1 MLEPTKAVEDTKV
14 VHDPGNTLGEAI
26 QISLS
31 LEDRQRIY
39 EPCKYSIIIKLVGK
53 RMLHHY
59 LKRKIQDLWKPT
71 ENFPLIDLGEDY
83 YIIKFTKKENM
94 DKAIHLGPWFINCHF
109 LSISKW
115 KPNFVAR
122 NEKLTTSAVWVRL
135 PQLPTEFYNGKILE
149 NIGNAIGRLL
159 KIDTYTSTTLRG
171 RYARICVEIPLEIP
185 VQSFLFV
192 GDHKQDILYEG
203 EDFLCK
209 NCGRFGHTLRQCT
222 YIKMQSLDP
231 HHAGQE
237 HQQVATQ
244 DACDSEWKTVSFNKK
259 KNQGKKTPNQM
270 PTIHAKGNQGPG
282 NNDNFRRNFMEMLDT
297 HRPSLGTLLE
307 TRMNNHADMLNEF
320 GFTEMIEVP
329 SERQSGGMVMMW
341 RDDIINVQNAVRRG
355 QEIHAT
361 IELKL
366 ETP

>member
-1 MLEPTKAVEDTKV
+1 MHSQPLEKQEIIPPKPPDLIQYPPLPNNLERPTSFKDKLLKSNLTIFTPSIDHDDMLESTKAVEDTKV
-14 VHDPGNTLGEAI
+14 VHDPGTTLGEAI
-26 QISLS
+26 EISLS
-31 LEDRQRIY
+31 LEDRQHIY
-39 EPCKYSIIIKLVGK
+39 EPWKYSIIIKLVRK

-59 LKRKIQDLWKPT
+59 LKRKIQDLWKPM
-71 ENFPLIDLGEDY
+71 EDFSLIDIGEDY
-83 YIIKFTKKENM
+83 YIIKFIKKENM
-94 DKAIHLGPWFINCHF
+94 DKAIHLGPWFINGHF

-135 PQLPTEFYNGKILE
+135 PQLSTEFYDGKILAK
-149 NIGNAIGRLL
+149 IGNAKGRLL
-159 KIDTYTSTTLRG
+159 KIDTCTSTNLRG

-231 HHAGQE
+231 YHAGQE

-244 DACDSEWKTVSFNKK
+244 DACDS
-259 KNQGKKTPNQM
+259 
-270 PTIHAKGNQGPG
+270 
-282 NNDNFRRNFMEMLDT
+282 
-297 HRPSLGTLLE
+297 
-307 TRMNNHADMLNEF
+307 
-320 GFTEMIEVP
+320 
-329 SERQSGGMVMMW
+329 
-341 RDDIINVQNAVRRG
+341 
-355 QEIHAT
+355 
-361 IELKL
+361 
-366 ETP
+366 

>member
-1 MLEPTKAVEDTKV
+1 MLEPTKKVEYTKIV
-14 VHDPGNTLGEAI
+14 SDQGTNLGEAI

-39 EPCKYSIIIKLVGK
+39 EPWKFSIIIKLVGK

-59 LKRKIQDLWKPT
+59 LKKKIQDLWKPT
-71 ENFPLIDLGEDY
+71 EEFSLIDLGEDY

-94 DKAIHLGPWFINCHF
+94 DKAIHLGPWFINGHF

-122 NEKLTTSAVWVRL
+122 NEKLTSSAVWVRL
-135 PQLPTEFYNGKILE
+135 PQLPTEFYDGRILAKLS
-149 NIGNAIGRLL
+149 NAIGRLL
-159 KIDTYTSTTLRG
+159 KIDTCTSTTLRG

-185 VQSFLFV
+185 IQPFLFV

-209 NCGRFGHTLRQCT
+209 NCDRFGHTLRQCN
-222 YIKMQSLDP
+222 YIKMQNLDP

-237 HQQVATQ
+237 HQQVAPQ
-244 DACDSEWKTVSFNKK
+244 EACDSEWKTVSFNKK

-270 PTIHAKGNQGPG
+270 PTIHANGNQSPG
-282 NNDNFRRNFMEMLDT
+282 IPVKLFDAKT
-297 HRPSLGTLLE
+297 
-307 TRMNNHADMLNEF
+307 
-320 GFTEMIEVP
+320 VP
-329 SERQSGGMVMMW
+329 
-341 RDDIINVQNAVRRG
+341 ING
-355 QEIHAT
+355 QEAMVILHNNEYQAQLIT
-361 IELKL
+361 EGVRLAMNIYLN
-366 ETP
+366 